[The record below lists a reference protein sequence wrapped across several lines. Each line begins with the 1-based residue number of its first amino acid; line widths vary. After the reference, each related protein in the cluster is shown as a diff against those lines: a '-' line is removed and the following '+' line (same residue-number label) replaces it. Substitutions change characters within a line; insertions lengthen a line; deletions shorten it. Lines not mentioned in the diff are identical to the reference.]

1 MTTNEIIQIVT
12 AFIGS
17 LGFAILF
24 NIRGVKLYIASL
36 GGFLAW
42 LLFVLLGYVSVNNE
56 PIRYFIV
63 AAAVSLYAEIM
74 ARVFRTPTTTFII
87 TALIPLI
94 PGSSLYYTMAYA
106 FDSNMERFIEKGV
119 YTLELAVALA
129 LGILTIG
136 AVMQVVNKFLSA
148 RRN

>member
-24 NIRGVKLYIASL
+24 NVRGIKLVIASL

-42 LLFVLLGYVSVNNE
+42 LLFVLLGYLSVHNE

-74 ARVFRTPTTTFII
+74 ARIFRTPTTTFII

-106 FDSNMERFIEKGV
+106 FDSDMARFIEKGI

-129 LGILTIG
+129 LGILAIG
-136 AVMQVVNKFLSA
+136 AVMQVVNTLHAVKKK
-148 RRN
+148 